1 LVTSQKPRLVAEIS
15 EDTDRRLRLL
25 VTLRKQPLAR
35 VLTDV
40 LDGAL
45 PSRTELEGR
54 TGAWL
59 GGCTD
64 EQR

>member
-1 LVTSQKPRLVAEIS
+1 MASQKPRLVAEIS

-25 VTLRKQPLAR
+25 VVLRRQSLTR

-45 PSRTELEGR
+45 PSCAELAAR
-54 TGAWL
+54 MTGGPA
-59 GGCTD
+59 D
-64 EQR
+64 VDADRA

>member
-1 LVTSQKPRLVAEIS
+1 VASHKPRLVAEIS

-25 VTLRKQPLAR
+25 VVLRRQPLAR

-45 PSRTELEGR
+45 PSRAELAAEVGQP
-54 TGAWL
+54 
-59 GGCTD
+59 GGGTND
-64 EQR
+64 QH